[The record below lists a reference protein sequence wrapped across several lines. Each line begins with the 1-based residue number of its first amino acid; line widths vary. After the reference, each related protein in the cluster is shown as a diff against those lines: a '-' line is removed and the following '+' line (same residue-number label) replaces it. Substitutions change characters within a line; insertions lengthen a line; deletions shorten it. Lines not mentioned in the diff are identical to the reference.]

1 MKGKR
6 SLFAVLAWMQLVFS
20 VLLAASIVWV
30 FVNYQG
36 TIGQVVNS
44 VAVTVDALSTAVLRT
59 VETVEAQKGVIDEV
73 DKSLKSSRG
82 LVTAARDMV
91 RNQEKEL
98 PVYADATKTIATSV
112 TGTADRVQLVGER
125 WISLKVPTP
134 QLDKGVPTIRDWR
147 PFEDEGNQLVRLS
160 VEIRKIG
167 SAVRAVSDSLLVD
180 ASRTGKQFV
189 LASDQLIAVIDGAEG
204 AISRVK
210 QVDLPL
216 AVNDLKVTSERLKAV
231 KSQVDSGAHVALGI
245 MIVGLLLSAWCIVHS
260 LGVVML
266 ARGALN

>member
-6 SLFAVLAWMQLVFS
+6 SLFVVLAWMQLVFS
-20 VLLAASIVWV
+20 LLLAASIVWV

-98 PVYADATKTIATSV
+98 PVYADATKTHS
-112 TGTADRVQLVGER
+112 DER
-125 WISLKVPTP
+125 Y
-134 QLDKGVPTIRDWR
+134 
-147 PFEDEGNQLVRLS
+147 GN
-160 VEIRKIG
+160 G
-167 SAVRAVSDSLLVD
+167 
-180 ASRTGKQFV
+180 
-189 LASDQLIAVIDGAEG
+189 
-204 AISRVK
+204 
-210 QVDLPL
+210 
-216 AVNDLKVTSERLKAV
+216 
-231 KSQVDSGAHVALGI
+231 
-245 MIVGLLLSAWCIVHS
+245 
-260 LGVVML
+260 
-266 ARGALN
+266 

>member
-125 WISLKVPTP
+125 WISLKVRTP

-167 SAVRAVSDSLLVD
+167 SAVRAVSDSLLAD

-204 AISRVK
+204 VISRVK
-210 QVDLPL
+210 RVDLPL